1 MCGVAGFVG
10 ISGEAEAHARRLLAA
25 ARHRGPDD
33 EGVERLAPAVW
44 FVHTR
49 LAILDVSAAGH
60 QPMRDAP
67 PDGLPP
73 NWTTYN
79 GEIFNFHELNAELA
93 ARGWPAR
100 TKSDTETLLHAYR
113 VWGESCVEKFRGMF
127 AFALYDAT
135 RQTIFLARD
144 RLGVKPLYYSRP
156 PLGGFVFASEVRAL
170 LALGP
175 ELIPR
180 RVRPSALESFLAQGA
195 VQGYETFFENIEL
208 LPPGTALTLDAAT
221 GRELKRRVY
230 WQLPLE
236 VTPPRNRAE
245 AVEQLRET
253 AREAV
258 RLRLLSD
265 VPVGLFLSGGVDS
278 AALLAW
284 ATENNDAPVQTISLG
299 FDVAAFDESR
309 EAEATARA
317 LGSRHSAQ
325 RLSGADLLNAWP
337 RALAAIDQPTVDGLN
352 TYIVSQAARHAG
364 LTVALS
370 GLGGDEL
377 FGGYASFTDVPRA
390 LKARNS
396 FVWRNLARLAARA
409 KGGRGGLKI
418 AETLRRETD
427 ELGLYL
433 LRRELFL
440 PDERRALRERP
451 AASETASGL
460 PLELLADIRR
470 RGAKLDLTNRVSFW
484 EIELYM
490 RNMLLRDADAFS
502 LAAPIEYR
510 VPFLDHKL
518 VERAFGLPGAWK
530 RPDPRPKPLLVD
542 AAGPRL
548 PREVWQRKKRGFAF
562 PWADWF
568 APAGALRA
576 MAREA
581 VEDASA
587 WRDLGLN
594 NKGVTALWQ
603 RFVAGDKS
611 VSPLQI
617 LAFVVLRDYA
627 NRHQA
632 AG

>member
-1 MCGVAGFVG
+1 MCGIAGLVGVAGDTR
-10 ISGEAEAHARRLLAA
+10 EYAQRLLAA
-25 ARHRGPDD
+25 VRHRGPDD
-33 EGVERLAPAVW
+33 EGVERPAPSVA

-49 LAILDVSAAGH
+49 LAILDVSVAGH

-79 GEIFNFHELNAELA
+79 GEIFNFPELNAELA
-93 ARGWPAR
+93 AQGWRAR

-113 VWGESCVEKFRGMF
+113 VWGESCVERLRGMF

-135 RQTIFLARD
+135 RQTVFLARD
-144 RLGVKPLYYSRP
+144 RLGIKPLYYSRP
-156 PLGGFVFASEVRAL
+156 PAGGFVFASEVRSL

-175 ELIPR
+175 ELVPR
-180 RVRPSALESFLAQGA
+180 RARRSALESFLAQGA
-195 VQGYETFFENIEL
+195 VQGYETFFDNIEL
-208 LPPGTALTLDAAT
+208 LPPGATLTLDAAT
-221 GRELKRRVY
+221 GRELERRTY
-230 WQLPLE
+230 WQLPLA
-236 VTPPRNRAE
+236 VTPALPRAQ

-258 RLRLLSD
+258 KMRLLSD

-284 ATENNDAPVQTISLG
+284 ATENNETPVRTISLG

-309 EAEATARA
+309 EAEATAAA
-317 LGSRHSAQ
+317 LGSQHTTQ
-325 RLSGADLLNAWP
+325 RLSGADLLAALP

-352 TYIVSQAARHAG
+352 TYIVSQAARNVG

-390 LKARNS
+390 VKVRKNLI
-396 FVWRNLARLAARA
+396 WRNLARLGARF
-409 KGGRGGLKI
+409 KGGRAGLKL
-418 AETLRRETD
+418 AETARRDTD
-427 ELGLYL
+427 ALGFYL

-440 PDERRALRERP
+440 PHERRALLERP
-451 AASETASGL
+451 AISDETTGL
-460 PLELLADIRR
+460 PLELLADIRQ
-470 RGAKLDLTNRVSFW
+470 RGAKLDAINRISFW

-510 VPFLDHKL
+510 VPLLDHKL
-518 VERAFGLPGAWK
+518 VELAFSLPGAWK

-542 AAGPRL
+542 AVGPRL
-548 PREVWQRKKRGFAF
+548 PHEVWQRKKRGFAF

-568 APAGALRA
+568 ASGPLRE

-581 VEDASA
+581 VEDATT
-587 WRDLGLN
+587 WQNLGLN
-594 NKGVTALWQ
+594 PNGVRAIWQ
-603 RFVAGDKS
+603 RFTAGDKS

-617 LAFVVLRDYA
+617 LAFVVLRSYA
-627 NRHQA
+627 NSVS
-632 AG
+632 